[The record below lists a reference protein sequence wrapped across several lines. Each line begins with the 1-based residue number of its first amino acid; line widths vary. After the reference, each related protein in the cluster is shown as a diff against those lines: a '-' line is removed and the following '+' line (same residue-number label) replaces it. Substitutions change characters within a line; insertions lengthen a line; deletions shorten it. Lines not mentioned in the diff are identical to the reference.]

1 MKNGEVLKEK
11 RQQGGKTMKDSELR
25 MIETMLKKQDEL
37 NSAIMKEYGLTTI
50 SKEQIDLAT
59 LDEIGE
65 FTHELKGDWCWWK
78 KSQEPVDRNKVLGE
92 LVDVWHFVLS
102 YTNNFNDGE
111 SMFDTETD
119 EFDRGYKYYL
129 SKTHFNKNALTNL
142 YSELID
148 SWLEKLIILVVITE
162 YLGFTIEQVYKAY
175 CEKNKVN
182 YQRLESGY

>member
-1 MKNGEVLKEK
+1 MTSKDIDLIKE
-11 RQQGGKTMKDSELR
+11 
-25 MIETMLKKQDEL
+25 MLQMQAKLDE
-37 NSAIMKEYGLTTI
+37 AIMKEYGLA
-50 SKEQIDLAT
+50 EIDEAELNMAI
-59 LDEIGE
+59 LDEVGE
-65 FTHELKGDWCWWK
+65 LTHELKGNWCWWK
-78 KSQEPVDRNKVLGE
+78 KTQPKVDRKKVLGE